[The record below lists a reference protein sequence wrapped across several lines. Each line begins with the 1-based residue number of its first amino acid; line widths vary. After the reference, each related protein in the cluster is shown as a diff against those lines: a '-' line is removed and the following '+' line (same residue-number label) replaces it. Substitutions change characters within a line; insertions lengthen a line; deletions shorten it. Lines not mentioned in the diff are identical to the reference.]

1 MTKSDPNLIARLARI
16 EGQVRGVARML
27 EEDRYCIDV
36 LDQLQ
41 AVKAALKKVEEQ
53 ILKNHVDHCV
63 ANAVEAGDIADQRKK
78 FAELADLLA
87 RYAR

>member
-63 ANAVEAGDIADQRKK
+63 AKAVEAGDIADQRKK

>member
-27 EEDRYCIDV
+27 EDGRYCIDV

-53 ILKNHVDHCV
+53 ILKDHVDHCV
-63 ANAVEAGDIADQRKK
+63 ANAVDSGGPAEQRKK
-78 FAELADLLA
+78 FTELADLLA

>member
-27 EEDRYCIDV
+27 EDGRYCIDV

-53 ILKNHVDHCV
+53 ILKAHVDHCI
-63 ANAVEAGDIADQRKK
+63 ANAVDSGGPAEQRKK